1 MPKVPYPYE
10 VNGKLVTGNC
20 SLIPICSLSNRCLL
34 PSLTALSLVNQKNT
48 QSKIQ
53 VLKFQTLKVK
63 INAPSYQRS
72 KTFSSRANIFLA
84 KLSIQ
89 KSFLVWSRSFGIK
102 WNYFGPILGQDIEV
116 LKTWWKWNN
125 ETEFKIKRG
134 LTKGQLIS
142 EWLFDVLNFSKNTH
156 KNLVNFCSRI

>member
-1 MPKVPYPYE
+1 MFPIKPLLIAKFDCTKPSKSEKHPIQNSNLE
-10 VNGKLVTGNC
+10 V
-20 SLIPICSLSNRCLL
+20 SNL
-34 PSLTALSLVNQKNT
+34 
-48 QSKIQ
+48 
-53 VLKFQTLKVK
+53 K

-125 ETEFKIKRG
+125 ETEFEIKRG

-142 EWLFDVLNFSKNTH
+142 EWLLDVSFEPKKEQKYFCISALPSKMGQITQKIAHYHAN
-156 KNLVNFCSRI
+156 